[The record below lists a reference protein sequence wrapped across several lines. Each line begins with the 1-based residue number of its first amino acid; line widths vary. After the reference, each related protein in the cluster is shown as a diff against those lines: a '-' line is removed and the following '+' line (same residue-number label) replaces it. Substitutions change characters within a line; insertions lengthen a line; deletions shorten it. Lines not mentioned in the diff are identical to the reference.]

1 NSTVNP
7 GGGVI
12 PVGDGSGSVQ
22 NLPVDTVDT
31 ARLTGTVMA
40 KDNLTVAVGG
50 LIRTNE
56 NKNERKVPLLSEI
69 PIVGRLF
76 TSTSETEEETET
88 VLLITPRVMNVPAD
102 SEQLRQS
109 GNPFYQSF
117 NQQFPELQ
125 QFDNQFIDKDKAAEN
140 SRHIPDAL
148 QSPLY
153 REITNYAARMVRT
166 PNVQQPDSNQYQKHD
181 VIPVAAGLFANPA
194 IKTVPLQ
201 SWQKNN
207 LYVTAIQLFNRSD
220 APQDISHN
228 DVQGD
233 WVAAAMESSRLDARG
248 QQQATSIL
256 YLISDSPFEN
266 GLPLLN

>member
-1 NSTVNP
+1 M
-7 GGGVI
+7 I

-40 KDNLTVAVGG
+40 KNNLTVAVGG
-50 LIRTNE
+50 LIRTSE

-69 PIVGRLF
+69 PVIGRIF

-88 VLLITPRVMNVPAD
+88 VLLITPRVMNVPTD
-102 SEQLRQS
+102 SENLRQS
-109 GNPFYQSF
+109 DNPFYQRF
-117 NQQFPELQ
+117 NQQFPNLQ
-125 QFDNQFIDKDKAAEN
+125 EFDNKFINKDNAAEN
-140 SRHIPDAL
+140 SRHIRDAL
-148 QSPLY
+148 QSPVY
-153 REITNYAARMVRT
+153 KDMTNYAARMIRT
-166 PNVQQPDSNQYQKHD
+166 PNVQQPDSHQYQKHD

-194 IKTVPLQ
+194 IKTVPLL
-201 SWQKNN
+201 SWQKDN

-220 APQDISHN
+220 LPQDIHHS

-233 WVAAAMESSRLDARG
+233 WLAAALEAGRLDVRG
-248 QQQATSIL
+248 SQQATTIL
-256 YLISDSPFEN
+256 YVISDSPFEN